1 MGIGMGPDR
10 NDARPLQHRDLQIL
24 RKPSKHYS
32 VDFNPEMMLLRSE
45 NASFLEI
52 FAIVSTH

>member
-1 MGIGMGPDR
+1 MGPDR

-45 NASFLEI
+45 NASILEI